1 MRNRWLV
8 CLLLG
13 GLAYGQAANPAPPPN
28 PHSSAATK
36 AAPDADADQKP
47 AEPKVSPTDP
57 VITVKGACGD
67 PAKKGETCETVVT
80 REQFEK
86 LADAL
91 QPNMSPPIKLRLAN
105 AYSRLVGM
113 SKEAE
118 KRGLD
123 KQPKFEANMG
133 FARMQILSQ
142 QLTGALQE
150 EAQKVSD
157 ADMEKYYKDKMDTYQ
172 ESSLQRLFIPRTRQI
187 APPKLTAAV
196 KAGAVKKDKAT
207 EQKEAETR
215 EKAGEAAMKRTAA
228 ALRARAAKGENFDTL
243 EKEAYVAAGLKG
255 NPPSTKM
262 EKVRP
267 TTLPP
272 AHHAALQ
279 LKPGEVTEVISD
291 PTGHYIY
298 KLVSNHTLP
307 LDAVK
312 PEIKNWIATQ
322 RFRDAMQEFQGTSKL
337 NDVYFGI
344 KPKPPTQPGQ
354 PQTEPDGGEVEPD

>member
-13 GLAYGQAANPAPPPN
+13 GLAYGQAAKPAPPPN
-28 PHSSAATK
+28 PHPA
-36 AAPDADADQKP
+36 AAPKAEPKADADEKA
-47 AEPKVSPTDP
+47 AEAEVSPSDP
-57 VITVKGACGD
+57 VITVKGACND
-67 PAKKGETCETVVT
+67 QAKKGETCETVVT

-86 LADAL
+86 LAEAL
-91 QPNMSPPIKLRLAN
+91 QPNMAVPIKLRLAN
-105 AYSRLVGM
+105 AYSRLIGM

-142 QLTGALQE
+142 QLTSSLQE
-150 EAQKVSD
+150 ESQKVSD
-157 ADMEKYYKDKMDTYQ
+157 ADIEKYYKDKIDTYQ
-172 ESSLQRLFIPRTRQI
+172 EATLQRLFIPRTKQVT
-187 APPKLTAAV
+187 PPKVAA
-196 KAGAVKKDKAT
+196 AVKKDKAT
-207 EQKEAETR
+207 EQKEAEDR
-215 EKAGEAAMKRTAA
+215 QKAGEAAMTKTAA
-228 ALRARAAKGENFDTL
+228 ALRVRAAKGESFDTL
-243 EKEAYVAAGLKG
+243 EKEAYLAAGLTG

-262 EKVRP
+262 DKVRP

-279 LKPGEVTEVISD
+279 MKPGEVTEVISD

-298 KLVSNHTLP
+298 KLVSKQTLP
-307 LDAVK
+307 LDTVK

-322 RFRDAMQEFQGTSKL
+322 RFRDAMQEFQGTSQL
-337 NDVYFGI
+337 NDAYFGI
-344 KPKPPTQPGQ
+344 KPKPPAQPGQ
-354 PQTEPDGGEVEPD
+354 PEPGDVDPD

>member
-13 GLAYGQAANPAPPPN
+13 GLAYGQAAKPAPPPPT
-28 PHSSAATK
+28 PHPA
-36 AAPDADADQKP
+36 AAPKAEPKADADEKP
-47 AEPKVSPTDP
+47 TETKVSPSDP
-57 VITVKGACGD
+57 VITVKGACTD

-86 LADAL
+86 LAEAL
-91 QPNMSPPIKLRLAN
+91 QPNMAVPIKLRLAN
-105 AYSRLVGM
+105 AYSRLIGM

-142 QLTGALQE
+142 QLTSSLQE
-150 EAQKVSD
+150 ESQKVSD
-157 ADMEKYYKDKMDTYQ
+157 ADIEKYYKDKIDTYQ
-172 ESSLQRLFIPRTRQI
+172 EATLQRIFIPRTKQVT
-187 APPKLTAAV
+187 PPKVAA
-196 KAGAVKKDKAT
+196 AVKKDKAT
-207 EQKEAETR
+207 EQKEAEAR
-215 EKAGEAAMKRTAA
+215 EKAGEAAMTKTAA
-228 ALRARAAKGENFDTL
+228 ALRARAAKGESFDTL
-243 EKEAYVAAGLKG
+243 EKEAYLAAGLTG

-262 EKVRP
+262 DKVRP

-298 KLVSNHTLP
+298 KLVSKQTLP

-322 RFRDAMQEFQGTSKL
+322 RFRDAMQEFQGTSQL
-337 NDVYFGI
+337 NDAYFGI
-344 KPKPPTQPGQ
+344 KPKPPAQPGQ
-354 PQTEPDGGEVEPD
+354 PDAGEVDPD

>member
-1 MRNRWLV
+1 MCNWWLV

-13 GLAYGQAANPAPPPN
+13 GLAYGQAANPASPPN
-28 PHSSAATK
+28 PHPTAAAK
-36 AAPDADADQKP
+36 AAPDADADQKL
-47 AEPKVSPTDP
+47 AETKVSPTDP
-57 VITVKGACGD
+57 VITVKGACSD

-91 QPNMSPPIKLRLAN
+91 QPNMPLAIKLRLAN
-105 AYSRLVGM
+105 AYSKLIGM

-150 EAQKVSD
+150 GAYKVSD
-157 ADMEKYYKDKMDTYQ
+157 EDMEKYYKDKIDTYQ
-172 ESSLQRLFIPRTRQI
+172 EASLQRLFIPHTKQVT
-187 APPKLTAAV
+187 PPKAP
-196 KAGAVKKDKAT
+196 AGVKKDKAT
-207 EQKEAETR
+207 EEREGKAR
-215 EKAGEAAMKRTAA
+215 EKAGEAAMTRTAA
-228 ALRARAAKGENFDTL
+228 ALRTRAANGESFDTL
-243 EKEAYVAAGLKG
+243 EKEAYLAAGLKG

-267 TTLPP
+267 ATLPP

-291 PTGHYIY
+291 STGHYIY
-298 KLVSNHTLP
+298 KLVSKQTLP

-312 PEIKNWIATQ
+312 LEIKNWIATE

-337 NDVYFGI
+337 NDAYFGI
-344 KPKPPTQPGQ
+344 KPKPPAQPGS
-354 PQTEPDGGEVEPD
+354 EPGADVDPD

>member
-1 MRNRWLV
+1 MRNRWLL

-13 GLAYGQAANPAPPPN
+13 GIAYGQTMPAPL
-28 PHSSAATK
+28 PHSHPAPGTKTEATE
-36 AAPDADADQKP
+36 DADAKIAQ
-47 AEPKVSPTDP
+47 AKVSPSDP
-57 VITVKGACGD
+57 VITVKGACSD
-67 PAKKGETCETVVT
+67 PAKKGETCEAVVT

-86 LADAL
+86 LAEAL
-91 QPNMSPPIKLRLAN
+91 QPNMAQPIKLRLAT

-123 KQPKFEANMG
+123 KSPKFEANLS

-142 QLTGALQE
+142 QLTSALQE
-150 EAQKVSD
+150 ESQKVSD
-157 ADMEKYYKDKMDTYQ
+157 AEMEKYYQEKIDTYQ
-172 ESSLQRLFIPRTRQI
+172 EANLQRLYIPRTKQV
-187 APPKLTAAV
+187 APPKV
-196 KAGAVKKDKAT
+196 VPGVKKDKAT
-207 EQKEAETR
+207 IEKE
-215 EKAGEAAMKRTAA
+215 EKDRQTAGETAMSKTAA
-228 ALRARAAKGENFDTL
+228 ALRARAAKGEAFDTL
-243 EKEAYVAAGLKG
+243 EKEAYLAAGLKG

-298 KLVSNHTLP
+298 KLVSKQTLS
-307 LDAVK
+307 LESVK
-312 PEIKNWIATQ
+312 PEIKNWIASQ

-337 NDVYFGI
+337 NDAYFGI
-344 KPKPPTQPGQ
+344 TPKPPAKPGS
-354 PQTEPDGGEVEPD
+354 EPDADVDPD

>member
-1 MRNRWLV
+1 MRNQWLV

-13 GLAYGQAANPAPPPN
+13 GLVYGQAASPVPPP
-28 PHSSAATK
+28 HSHPA
-36 AAPDADADQKP
+36 AAPKGEPNAAADEKAT
-47 AEPKVSPTDP
+47 ETKVSPSDP
-57 VITVKGACGD
+57 VITVKGACTD
-67 PAKKGETCETVVT
+67 AAKKGETCETVVT

-86 LADAL
+86 LAEAL
-91 QPNMSPPIKLRLAN
+91 QPNMAPPIKLRLAT
-105 AYSRLVGM
+105 AYSRLIGM

-142 QLTGALQE
+142 QLTSSLQE
-150 EAQKVSD
+150 ESQKISD
-157 ADMEKYYKDKMDTYQ
+157 ADIERYYKDKIDTYQ
-172 ESSLQRLFIPRTRQI
+172 EATLQRLFIPRTKQ
-187 APPKLTAAV
+187 ATPPPKVAA
-196 KAGAVKKDKAT
+196 AVKKDKAT
-207 EQKEAETR
+207 EQKETEAR
-215 EKAGEAAMKRTAA
+215 EKAGEAAMTKTAA
-228 ALRARAAKGENFDTL
+228 ALRARAAKGESFDTL

-262 EKVRP
+262 DKVRP

-291 PTGHYIY
+291 ATGHYIY
-298 KLVSNHTLP
+298 KLVSKQTLP
-307 LDAVK
+307 LDSVK

-322 RFRDAMQEFQGTSKL
+322 RFRDAMQEFQGTSQL
-337 NDVYFGI
+337 NDTYFGI
-344 KPKPPTQPGQ
+344 KAKAPAQPGQ
-354 PQTEPDGGEVEPD
+354 PTTEPDAGEVDPD